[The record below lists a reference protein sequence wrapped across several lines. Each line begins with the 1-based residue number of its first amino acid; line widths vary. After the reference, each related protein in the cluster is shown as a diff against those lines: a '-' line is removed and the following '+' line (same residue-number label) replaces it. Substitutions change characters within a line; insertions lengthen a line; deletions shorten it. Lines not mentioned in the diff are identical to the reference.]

1 MFEAE
6 FVERTTGGPRYAMT
20 SNDSGVLHRICRA
33 GTRVYA
39 YARQEERNQTKMNKK
54 MTQHEQKR
62 LTFEQQ
68 ALFFSKS
75 FVHRPLCA
83 GCKHALI
90 STRWLS
96 NKLGGRR
103 RHLAFIKRI
112 FPMPS
117 AGQTHSGA
125 TSPISQI
132 LLTSNFTLARF

>member
-6 FVERTTGGPRYAMT
+6 FVERAAGGPRHTWT
-20 SNDSGVLHRICRA
+20 SNHSAVPHRTCRA

-103 RHLAFIKRI
+103 RHLGFFKRI

-132 LLTSNFTLARF
+132 SLRSNLTTARL

>member
-6 FVERTTGGPRYAMT
+6 FVERTAGGPRPAMT
-20 SNDSGVLHRICRA
+20 SNDSAVLHRTCRA
-33 GTRVYA
+33 GTREYA
-39 YARQEERNQTKMNKK
+39 YARQEERNQTKMNKN

-103 RHLAFIKRI
+103 RHLAFFKRI

-132 LLTSNFTLARF
+132 LLRSDFTTTRL